1 MSRRPNRQQ
10 VLTWIAAVVAAG
22 VVFVAGLALGIEP
35 GPGMKFFGLAV
46 FGLFAAVAWWI
57 ELGRDDDDA

>member
-1 MSRRPNRQQ
+1 M
-10 VLTWIAAVVAAG
+10 VAAG